1 MIQRGDIT
9 KARHIFWATN
19 YLLSS
24 SSNVQLSPIFRMI
37 KMRIY
42 LHNIQIKIGHCSS
55 YICKAYWKK
64 AWVVV
69 AHLVAAAVWLRVLGA
84 LIRKSN
90 STLATKKHNG
100 AKNCTLKSEKKWS
113 HTEITFSIWLPTG
126 TCLATN
132 SFFLLSFFSH
142 LQEFE
147 RVTRPDFVFVF
158 LLVYGHPV
166 W

>member
-90 STLATKKHNG
+90 STLVTKKHNG
-100 AKNCTLKSEKKWS
+100 AKTVRWRARRNGHTLRSHFQFGCPQEHVWPPIRFFYCRFFHICKSSKEWHVLILYS
-113 HTEITFSIWLPTG
+113 YF
-126 TCLATN
+126 
-132 SFFLLSFFSH
+132 
-142 LQEFE
+142 
-147 RVTRPDFVFVF
+147 
-158 LLVYGHPV
+158 Y
-166 W
+166 